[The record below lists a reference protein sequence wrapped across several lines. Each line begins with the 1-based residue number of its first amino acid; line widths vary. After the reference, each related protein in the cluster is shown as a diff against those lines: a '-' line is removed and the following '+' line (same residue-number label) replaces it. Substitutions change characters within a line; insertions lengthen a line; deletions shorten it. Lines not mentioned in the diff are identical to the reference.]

1 LAKTA
6 SANASR
12 PRLCAQVINAGIS
25 GNDVGQELSRLDGVV
40 GRGTRLVVLDTA
52 YSNSA
57 GRGVNIAA
65 TVDQISARLRAR
77 GIKRIV
83 IPNMHAWADYR
94 VRPDRVHITEQ
105 GHAAV
110 ATHLLPLVIAALA
123 QADDQGGHRRKLHKT
138 SAFPRRRQ
146 SVSQIALAT
155 SARILWTSKPLIEIA
170 AYYYA
175 VA

>member
-1 LAKTA
+1 MWPNSSLRFIGLAIAILA
-6 SANASR
+6 SAAAPSATSAAPIRIVALGASNTAGKGSSVAW
-12 PRLCAQVINAGIS
+12 PRLLQRMLRARGYDAQVINAGIS

-40 GRGTRLVVLDTA
+40 GRGTRLVILDTA

-65 TVDQISARLRAR
+65 TVDEISARLRAR
-77 GIKRIV
+77 GIKLIV

-123 QADDQGGHRRKLHKT
+123 QADD
-138 SAFPRRRQ
+138 
-146 SVSQIALAT
+146 
-155 SARILWTSKPLIEIA
+155 
-170 AYYYA
+170 
-175 VA
+175 